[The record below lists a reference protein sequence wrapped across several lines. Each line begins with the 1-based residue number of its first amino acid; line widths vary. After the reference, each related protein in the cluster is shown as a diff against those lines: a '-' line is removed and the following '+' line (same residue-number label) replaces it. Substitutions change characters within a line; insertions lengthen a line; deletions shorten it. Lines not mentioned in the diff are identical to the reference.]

1 MDAIYNGVVA
11 IQFDLFMRTQRR
23 TDAHYSEGQGAL
35 FVYEGEPLTVEN
47 VIYVADEM
55 ELIMRGGFPI

>member
-1 MDAIYNGVVA
+1 MTTIYRAVVA
-11 IQFDLFMRTQRR
+11 IQKQIYAETQRR

-47 VIYVADEM
+47 VMYVANEL
-55 ELIMRGGFPI
+55 ELIMRGGF